1 MLEALASRIEEQE
14 ERIEILATQ
23 TKTIKAPIESD
34 NVGEI
39 SIFGG
44 TIEINFHC
52 INDDGFQ
59 LAIQFQEQSS
69 IDD

>member
-1 MLEALASRIEEQE
+1 VLEAFAIRSEKQE

-39 SIFGG
+39 SI
-44 TIEINFHC
+44 
-52 INDDGFQ
+52 
-59 LAIQFQEQSS
+59 L
-69 IDD
+69 